1 MGKGWWIEE
10 RLFSEIRRVMPIA
23 SVDLL
28 VIYEGKLLLMLR
40 NNEPVKDVW
49 FTPGG
54 RVRFG
59 ETLEQACLRK
69 LKEET
74 GLEAMSVE
82 KKNVMDHI
90 YPGAHYITTFFR
102 VDVRDDKVVMNDEH
116 NDYRWISDVTEDF
129 HPYVR
134 HMIKEAGILKNDKF
148 DS

>member
-1 MGKGWWIEE
+1 MKNGWWIEE
-10 RLFSEIRRVMPIA
+10 ELFNEIRRVMPIA
-23 SVDLL
+23 AVDLL
-28 VIYEGKLLLMLR
+28 VVYEGRLLLMLR

-69 LKEET
+69 LGEET
-74 GLEAMSVE
+74 GLEAVGVE
-82 KKNVMDHI
+82 RKGVMGHL
-90 YPGAHYITTFFR
+90 YPGAHYVTTFFR
-102 VDVRDDKVVMNDEH
+102 VDVVDDRVVMNDEH
-116 NDYRWISDVTEDF
+116 RDYRWVSDVAEDV

-134 HMIKEAGILKNDKF
+134 HMIGEAGIFKDA